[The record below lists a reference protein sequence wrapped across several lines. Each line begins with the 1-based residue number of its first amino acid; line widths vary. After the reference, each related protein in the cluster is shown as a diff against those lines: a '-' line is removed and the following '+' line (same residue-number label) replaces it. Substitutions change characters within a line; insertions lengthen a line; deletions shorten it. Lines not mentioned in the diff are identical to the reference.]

1 MRRTLSV
8 RLIGCRDLLAADKG
22 GTSDPYVTMNLL
34 EKGTGKQIKKETFK
48 SKTLKKTLAPV
59 YNATHVFG
67 ETYDLDAP
75 AGQLPSLEL
84 KVYDS
89 DNFSSEPLG
98 FTVQPLSSF
107 SEITK
112 EKLFTYKLEAF
123 GKMKEAK
130 GEIEFTAAFSRPET
144 KVEVAEEVV
153 VDINDPPLVIPPE
166 ILDANPAGTSAD
178 DKSPNSLHVLICQ
191 AKNIK
196 IMDSAGMFKKGPGS
210 SDPICTVS
218 VGKEKVASK
227 VQKKNLNPV
236 WNETFVL
243 KHSNPGDLIKIQIDD
258 YDMGSGND
266 FIGAVKIPV
275 KDLQDRVENR
285 IWRSLQTLEGEDDVK
300 LGRVLVAF
308 RWLHDPAFA
317 LENVKEAAAQPAV
330 DVKMAELSEED
341 VALEKSFTPP
351 LQVDDVKIDGKDLNE
366 LHVMV
371 IKAKYIEA
379 MDKSMFSGVK
389 LPSLGLGKKKKKD
402 KEKDPDKGK
411 GTSDPFVEVK
421 TTSNGKGFKT
431 ETIKKTLEPVWENNV
446 FAIPESDPTGE
457 VTLELR
463 DSDMLTSEFMGKIS
477 VPMASL
483 KARTEV
489 RQWHDLLNI
498 DGVIDKDRGKLLVA
512 LRWIYNP
519 SILSEAEAVD
529 KNDLGPPL
537 EIDPEDK
544 LIKPA
549 NRVHIFVI
557 RARGLPVMD
566 KNMFSS
572 GGSSDPMVTLSY
584 DEEKKKSKIVKKNLN
599 PVWMERFYFDRVLST
614 ISKNLVEIKVE
625 DYDLAGN
632 DFMGKVSIPLVLLKE
647 RKESRL
653 WMKLENEKGTND
665 GKERGEILIA
675 ARWVY
680 DPKANPP
687 KVPGALDDLEDM
699 KPRRISTVPKQK
711 KRRETKVDAY
721 IIPEP
726 RVTDTYGNWQE
737 IEEPQSKN
745 IYWFN
750 TVTRVSTWDE
760 PGFVIEEK
768 RRRMIKRV
776 KEHTEKSLWNCD
788 ESAYH
793 NFRTEVIACRDR
805 AFRWLSRYGSE
816 ELHRH
821 RMEKFMDF
829 LLDQHKRQLGSAF
842 RPWKELMIREE
853 EHEREGAA
861 LEIQRV
867 VRSWIIRRRHATTEL
882 GMQLHYIKVKV
893 REFSLIHKEKMRMI
907 MNGDGFALVGQM
919 TLDALED
926 NEVDAVFEDMLEII
940 VDETAREMEVYEAEA
955 ERLRKEQAFDDA
967 LDAAFASDESSEEE
981 SEELEEGSSIPELD
995 ENGEPIKK
1003 IKEKKKKVKAKPMTA
1018 LDLAIQRRKQQD
1030 LVDRGLADPSTL
1042 RRSLNDQ
1049 DIGVAAERIED
1060 NILTGALDLIIEEV
1074 EGYLNF
1080 AFGLE
1085 TEHRDQVLNDCIR
1098 LWQNDPELT
1107 EVDYDGKRKPVVA
1120 AGSEVGSEA
1129 GSRDENDSTAGSSV
1143 AYFSE
1148 GEESDY
1154 SDEEALGDLDIGF
1167 SDEGAIAIA
1176 CAIRDNTVIKSIKI
1190 RNHAVGDEG
1199 AMALSR
1205 ALAHNDKVKELNL
1218 SKNRICNLGS
1228 QEIAKMMVRNDSIV
1242 KIDLRNNL
1250 VGDFGTRKL
1259 MLALRKNERIGN
1271 RKLLLKNNR
1280 VSVGKTLQ
1288 KREVRLKLG
1297 FSKERTKIMS
1307 KQTMR

>member
-1 MRRTLSV
+1 MRRTLSI
-8 RLIGCRDLLAADKG
+8 RLVGCRDLLAADKS
-22 GTSDPYVTMNLL
+22 GTSDPFVTMNLL
-34 EKGTGKQIKKETFK
+34 EKGTGKPIKKETFK
-48 SKTLKKTLAPV
+48 SKTMKKTLSPV
-59 YNATHVFG
+59 YNVTQVFG
-67 ETYDLDAP
+67 ETFELDVPSA
-75 AGQLPSLEL
+75 QLPSLEL
-84 KVYDS
+84 KVFDA

-98 FTVQPLSSF
+98 FTVQPLSEY
-107 SEITK
+107 SEVTT

-123 GKMKEAK
+123 GKMKEVK
-130 GEIEFTAAFSRPET
+130 GEIEFTVAFSRLET
-144 KVEVAEEVV
+144 KEEVV
-153 VDINDPPLVIPPE
+153 EEVVDISDPPLVV
-166 ILDANPAGTSAD
+166 LDENPADSNSD
-178 DKSPNSLHVLICQ
+178 DKPPNSLHVLICK

-196 IMDSAGMFKKGPGS
+196 VMDSAGMFTKGPGS

-218 VGKEKVASK
+218 VGKQKVASK

-243 KHSNPGDLIKIQIDD
+243 KHSNPGDLIKIQVDD

-266 FIGAVKIPV
+266 FIGAVKVPV
-275 KDLQDRVENR
+275 KDLNDRAENR
-285 IWRSLQTLEGEDDVK
+285 IWRSLQTLEGEDDVT

-308 RWLHDPAFA
+308 RWLHDPA
-317 LENVKEAAAQPAV
+317 LVVEKVNEVAQPAV
-330 DVKMAELSEED
+330 DVVLAELSEED
-341 VALEKSFTPP
+341 VALEKSFAPP
-351 LQVDDVKIDGKDLNE
+351 LQLDDVKIDGKDLNE

-389 LPSLGLGKKKKKD
+389 LPSLGMGKKKKKD
-402 KEKDPDKGK
+402 KEKEAAGE
-411 GTSDPFVEVK
+411 G
-421 TTSNGKGFKT
+421 GG
-431 ETIKKTLEPVWENNV
+431 
-446 FAIPESDPTGE
+446 DPTGA

-477 VPMASL
+477 IPMASL

-489 RQWHDLLNI
+489 RQWYDLLNK
-498 DGVIDKDRGKLLVA
+498 DSVVDKDRGKLLVA
-512 LRWIYNP
+512 LRWVYNP

-529 KNDLGPPL
+529 KNDMGPPM
-537 EIDPEDK
+537 EIEPEDK
-544 LIKPA
+544 AVKPA
-549 NRVHIFVI
+549 NRVWVFLI
-557 RARGLPVMD
+557 RARGLQVMD

-572 GGSSDPMVTLSY
+572 GGSSDPVVTLSF
-584 DEEKKKSKIVKKNLN
+584 DEEKKKSKTVKKNLN

-614 ISKNLVEIKVE
+614 ISKNLVTLTIE
-625 DYDLAGN
+625 DYDLDGN
-632 DFMGKVSIPLVLLKE
+632 DFMGKVTIPLVTLKD
-647 RKESRL
+647 RKEMRI

-665 GKERGEILIA
+665 GKERGEILLA

-680 DPKANPP
+680 DPKAKPP

-711 KRRETKVDAY
+711 KRRETKVDVY
-721 IIPEP
+721 KVPEP
-726 RVTDTYGNWQE
+726 RVIDTYGNWQE

-745 IYWFN
+745 IYWYN

-760 PGFVIEEK
+760 PGFVVEEK
-768 RRRMIKRV
+768 ERRMIKRV
-776 KEHTEKSLWNCD
+776 KEHTEKSPWNCKD
-788 ESAYH
+788 SAYKL
-793 NFRTEVIACRDR
+793 FRTEVIASRDR
-805 AFRWLSRYGSE
+805 AFRWLSRYGAE

-842 RPWKELMIREE
+842 RPWRELMVRQED
-853 EHEREGAA
+853 HEREGAA

-867 VRSWIIRRRHATTEL
+867 VRSWMVRRRQAMTEL
-882 GMQLHYIKVKV
+882 DMQLHYIKVKV
-893 REFSLIHKEKMRMI
+893 VEFSLVHKEKMRMI
-907 MNGDGFALVGQM
+907 MNGDGFALVGVM

-926 NEVDAVFEDMLEII
+926 NEVDAIFEEMCDII
-940 VDETAREMEVYEAEA
+940 VDETVTEMEVYEAEA
-955 ERLRKEQAFDDA
+955 ERLRKETAFDDA
-967 LDAAFASDESSEEE
+967 LDAAFASDEESEEE
-981 SEELEEGSSIPELD
+981 SEEELEQGSSIPELD
-995 ENGEPIKK
+995 YNGEPIKK
-1003 IKEKKKKVKAKPMTA
+1003 VKVKMAKAPPMTA
-1018 LDLAIQRRKQQD
+1018 LDMAIQRRKQQD
-1030 LVDRGLADPSTL
+1030 LVDRGLADPTTL
-1042 RRSLNDQ
+1042 RRALNDQ
-1049 DIGVAAERIED
+1049 DIGVAAEKIED
-1060 NILTGALDLIIEEV
+1060 NILTGALDLVIEEV

-1080 AFGLE
+1080 AFGLG

-1107 EVDYDGKRKPVVA
+1107 EIDYDGKRKQA
-1120 AGSEVGSEA
+1120 IEAGSEVGSEV
-1129 GSRDENDSTAGSSV
+1129 GSRDENGSLESSSA
-1143 AYFSE
+1143 AYYSDQD
-1148 GEESDY
+1148 GESDY

-1176 CAIRDNTVIKSIKI
+1176 CAMRDNTVVKSIKI

-1199 AMALSR
+1199 VMALAR
-1205 ALAHNDKVKELNL
+1205 ALGNNSKVRVLDL
-1218 SKNRICNLGS
+1218 SKNRVCNLGS
-1228 QEIAKMMVRNDSIV
+1228 QEIAKMMVKNDSIV

-1259 MLALRKNERIGN
+1259 LLALRKNERIGN

-1307 KQTMR
+1307 KQTMSINHVHF